1 MKEEKFSSTTLWKIP
16 EEIPN
21 PIQASR
27 VSRRQLLVRVL
38 TESQVFLNTA
48 SSTGHADSGFP
59 R

>member
-48 SSTGHADSGFP
+48 S
-59 R
+59 